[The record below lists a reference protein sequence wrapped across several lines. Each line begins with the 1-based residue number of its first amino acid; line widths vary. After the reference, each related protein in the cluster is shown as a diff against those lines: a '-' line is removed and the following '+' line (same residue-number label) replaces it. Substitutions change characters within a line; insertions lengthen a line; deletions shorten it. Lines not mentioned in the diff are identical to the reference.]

1 MTNFCAIIPFGP
13 GETEIQRV
21 RDLLDSLWTYEP
33 LTPLVVLI
41 DDGGEDR
48 EIESSLTPPPAC
60 KIVRLRNPRKGRGVG
75 ATSGLSAG
83 MLFALAWIERN
94 VPNLSFVVKLDTDAL
109 VVAPFAERIEHA
121 FAANPGAGMAGL
133 YDRLCD
139 GQVRD
144 QSSFQKMLRKLSSP
158 AAVWRRPAI
167 PGQYLTLHFFGRGA
181 TIRDQIR
188 DAIAAGYRPAE
199 FILGGA
205 YAVSGEAIRR
215 MERKGYFADSLLWLH
230 THFSED
236 VVLSMYTCGAGLRLL
251 GLAADGQ
258 PFAVQHYGL
267 PDTPERL
274 IARGYAIVHSLKSDP
289 YLSEEALRSVFK
301 DRRDQDRS
309 RENKPA
315 AGI

>member
-13 GETEIQRV
+13 GETEFQRV
-21 RDLLDSLWTYEP
+21 QDLLDSLWTYEP
-33 LTPLVVLI
+33 LTPLVALI
-41 DDGGEDR
+41 DDTGDDR
-48 EIESSLTPPPAC
+48 EIAENFIPPPSC
-60 KIVRLRNPRKGRGVG
+60 RIVALRNPRNGRGVG

-94 VPNLSFVVKLDTDAL
+94 VPNISFIVKLDTDAL
-109 VVAPFAERIEHA
+109 VIAPFSERIGRA
-121 FAANPGAGMAGL
+121 FAADPTAGMAGL

-139 GQVRD
+139 GRPRD
-144 QSSFQKMLRKLSSP
+144 QSSFQKMLRKLSGP
-158 AAVWRRPAI
+158 AAIWRQPAI

-181 TIRDQIR
+181 TIRHQIR

-205 YAVSGEAIRR
+205 YAISGEAIRR
-215 MERKGYFADSLLWLH
+215 MERKGYFADPLLWLH

-236 VVLSMYTCGAGLRLL
+236 VVLSMYTCGAGLHLL

-274 IARGYAIVHSLKSDP
+274 IERGYGIVHSLKSDP
-289 YLSEEALRSVFK
+289 HRSEDALRSIFK
-301 DRRDQDRS
+301 GRREQDRR
-309 RENKPA
+309 RENDA
-315 AGI
+315 AGGE

>member
-33 LTPLVVLI
+33 LTPLVTLI

-48 EIESSLTPPPAC
+48 DIAAEFTPPPSC
-60 KIVRLRNPRKGRGVG
+60 RIVALRNPRNGRGVG

-83 MLFALAWIERN
+83 MLFTLAWIERN
-94 VPNLSFVVKLDTDAL
+94 APDICFIMKLDTDAL
-109 VVAPFAERIEHA
+109 VIAPFSKNVGRA
-121 FAANPGAGMAGL
+121 FTENSAVGMVGL

-139 GQVRD
+139 GQPRD
-144 QSSFQKMLRKLSSP
+144 QSSFQKMLRKLSNR

-167 PGQYLTLHFFGRGA
+167 PGQYLTQHFFGRGA
-181 TIRDQIR
+181 TIRSQIR

-205 YAVSGEAIRR
+205 YAISGEAIRR
-215 MERKGYFADSLLWLH
+215 MKLKGYFADPLLWLH

-236 VVLSMYTCGAGLRLL
+236 VVLSMYTCGVGLQLL

-274 IARGYAIVHSLKSDP
+274 LARGYSIVHSLKSDP
-289 YLSEEALRSVFK
+289 HRSEEALRSTFK
-301 DRRDQDRS
+301 RLRERDR
-309 RENKPA
+309 A
-315 AGI
+315 AK